1 MLPVV
6 FGYQSCCLTIQK
18 NTAGNIQCHID
29 IPHTNK
35 KRRRLPSEC
44 WSKLI
49 SDFRC
54 LLLVHQTIQQRM
66 FTIHAWIWIC
76 STCYCS
82 LFHVPMTI
90 DVHDQIY
97 SINSFFS
104 SSCCCCCCCHFL
116 YLCSIVRKFV
126 NFRMKSISRLFFIRV
141 IQNQSIRNFYIR
153 SQFSE
158 FYRIQIE
165 KRNHNKRAK
174 LHLMFKLVD

>member
-1 MLPVV
+1 MS
-6 FGYQSCCLTIQK
+6 YRYSI
-18 NTAGNIQCHID
+18 H
-29 IPHTNK
+29 K
-35 KRRRLPSEC
+35 KKRRRRLPSGC

-54 LLLVHQTIQQRM
+54 LLLAHQTIQQRM

-104 SSCCCCCCCHFL
+104 FCCCCCCCHFL

-126 NFRMKSISRLFFIRV
+126 NFRMKSISRLFIIRI

-153 SQFSE
+153 SQFSD
-158 FYRIQIE
+158 FYRIPIE